1 MYFCTANLV
10 LEVNYNSKVLAFLC
24 KFCLDESMN
33 LSQNSNSIIGELMD
47 RVQELS
53 DVISTRGN
61 DEVNREVMCFY
72 RLV

>member
-1 MYFCTANLV
+1 
-10 LEVNYNSKVLAFLC
+10 
-24 KFCLDESMN
+24 MN

-61 DEVNREVMCFY
+61 DEVNGEVRRVFTG
-72 RLV
+72 